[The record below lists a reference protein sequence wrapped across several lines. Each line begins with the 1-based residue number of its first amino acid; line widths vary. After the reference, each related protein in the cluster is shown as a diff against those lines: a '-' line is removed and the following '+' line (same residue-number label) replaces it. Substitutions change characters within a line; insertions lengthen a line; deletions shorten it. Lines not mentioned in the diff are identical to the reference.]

1 MEEETTTMVVHQ
13 SQTMTITKQKSSRT
27 GKNTKSVVE
36 TTLTF
41 GNNSLDLQQDP
52 EIIRL
57 LLDSKAIVMEM
68 EMTPHANATQAL
80 VSRNANGTK
89 VSQIW
94 VQAAQQALG
103 LQLVLDATTYMM
115 ACAMHQNMKFTN
127 CMPEDCTKVLK
138 SYLKDQFEPYKNS
151 LRDTE
156 TRKLT
161 SSLPGTEREAIERNL
176 ATALKK
182 IDRSV
187 DKCVHKIESLVRDTY
202 VFVYERHCLNAG
214 LYHLR
219 SSY

>member
-1 MEEETTTMVVHQ
+1 MVDEEVTTTMVVRQ
-13 SQTMTITKQKSSRT
+13 SKTTTITKQKSSRT
-27 GKNTKSVVE
+27 GRNTKSVVE
-36 TTLTF
+36 TTITF

-68 EMTPHANATQAL
+68 DSNATQAL

-94 VQAAQQALG
+94 VQAAQQALN